1 MITIDKKEFLEGLN
15 IGGAMAGHSKTMPI
29 YEFAKFDIKG
39 TAMIVSSCDGEASI
53 TKRVEISS
61 STDGDFA
68 FCASPKDIVA
78 VIKSI
83 NDTEIK
89 FEVAN
94 NTMLITHKKGEMQ
107 LPTYDADNFPMLSE
121 SDMGNFATLEAKA
134 LFNVL
139 KEASLFVAT
148 DEIRLVMNGV
158 YLTFENNVMTVAA
171 TDGKKI
177 YCNQLHCCYTQTL
190 MEGIIKAKHLG
201 TILSLING
209 AEDVHVC
216 VGERNIYVKVFDSML
231 CARRIEGNYPNYKA
245 VIPTSYNITAK
256 ILVSDL
262 MDSARRVSMASP
274 TDSNLLKLTIHGA
287 TLEISSEDVMVNKR
301 AKEAYLCE
309 VVGGDLQIGVSSQ
322 MLANCLSVIESEYV
336 TMRFMDAT
344 RPIVYIDE
352 ANEHKIAISMP
363 MRVE

>member
-15 IGGAMAGHSKTMPI
+15 IGGAMAGHSKTMPM

-39 TAMIVSSCDGEASI
+39 ATMIVSSCDGEASI
-53 TKRVEISS
+53 TKRVEVISN
-61 STDGDFA
+61 TDDDLA
-68 FCASPKDIVA
+68 FCASPKDIAA

-107 LPTYDADNFPMLSE
+107 LPTRDADDFSMLSE
-121 SDMGNFATLEAKA
+121 GDMGSFATLKAKD
-134 LFNVL
+134 LFNAL
-139 KEASLFVAT
+139 KEASLFVAA
-148 DEIRLVMNGV
+148 DEVRVVMNGV
-158 YLTFENNVMTVAA
+158 YLRFEDNLMSIAS
-171 TDGKKI
+171 TDGRKL
-177 YCNQLHCCYTQTL
+177 YCNVLPCSYSQEP
-190 MEGIIKAKHLG
+190 MEGIVKH
-201 TILSLING
+201 TSAILSLING

-231 CARRIEGNYPNYKA
+231 CARRIEGNYPKYNT
-245 VIPTSYNITAK
+245 VIPTSHNMTAK

-262 MDSARRVSMASP
+262 MDSVRRVSMASP
-274 TDSNLLKLTIHGA
+274 DSNLLKLTIYGA
-287 TLEISSEDVMVNKR
+287 TLEVSTDDIMLNKR
-301 AKEAYLCE
+301 AKETHLCE

-322 MLANCLSVIESEYV
+322 VLANCLSVIESEYV

-352 ANEHKIAISMP
+352 ANEQKLALSMP

>member
-15 IGGAMAGHSKTMPI
+15 IGGAMAGRAKTIPM

-39 TAMIVSSCDGEASI
+39 ATMIVSSCDGEASI
-53 TKRVEISS
+53 TKRVEVISN
-61 STDGDFA
+61 TDDDLA

-107 LPTYDADNFPMLSE
+107 LPTRDADDFSMLSE
-121 SDMGNFATLEAKA
+121 GDMGSFATLKA
-134 LFNVL
+134 RDLFNAL
-139 KEASLFVAT
+139 KEASLFVAA
-148 DEIRLVMNGV
+148 DEVRVVMNGV
-158 YLTFENNVMTVAA
+158 YLRFEDNLMSIAS
-171 TDGKKI
+171 TDGRKL
-177 YCNQLHCCYTQTL
+177 YCNVLPCSYSQEP
-190 MEGIIKAKHLG
+190 MEGIVKH
-201 TILSLING
+201 TSAILSLING

-231 CARRIEGNYPNYKA
+231 CARRIEGNYPKYNT
-245 VIPTSYNITAK
+245 VIPTSHNMTAK

-262 MDSARRVSMASP
+262 MDSVRRVSMASP
-274 TDSNLLKLTIHGA
+274 DSNLLKLTIYGA
-287 TLEISSEDVMVNKR
+287 TLEVSTDDIMLNKR
-301 AKEAYLCE
+301 AKETHLCE

-322 MLANCLSVIESEYV
+322 VLANCLSVIESEYV

-352 ANEHKIAISMP
+352 ANENKIALSMP

>member
-1 MITIDKKEFLEGLN
+1 MITIDKREFLEGLN
-15 IGGAMAGHSKTMPI
+15 IGGAMAGRAKTIPM

-39 TAMIVSSCDGEASI
+39 ATMIVSSCDGEASI
-53 TKRVEISS
+53 TKRVEVISN
-61 STDGDFA
+61 TDDDLA

-107 LPTYDADNFPMLSE
+107 LPTRDADDFSMLSE
-121 SDMGNFATLEAKA
+121 GDMGSFATLKAKD
-134 LFNVL
+134 LFNAL
-139 KEASLFVAT
+139 KEASLFVAA
-148 DEIRLVMNGV
+148 DEVRLVMNGV
-158 YLTFENNVMTVAA
+158 YLRFEDNVMSIAS
-171 TDGKKI
+171 TDGRKI
-177 YCNQLHCCYTQTL
+177 YCNELPCSYTQEP
-190 MEGIIKAKHLG
+190 MEGIVKHTS

-231 CARRIEGNYPNYKA
+231 CARRIEGNYPKYKA
-245 VIPTSYNITAK
+245 VIPTTHNVTAK

-262 MDSARRVSMASP
+262 MDSVRRVSIASP
-274 TDSNLLKLTIHGA
+274 ESSLLKLTIYGT
-287 TLEISSEDVMVNKR
+287 TLEVSTENVMVNKR
-301 AKEAYLCE
+301 AKETHLCE
-309 VVGGDLQIGVSSQ
+309 VVGEGLQIGVSSQ
-322 MLANCLSVIESEYV
+322 MLTNCLSVIESEYV
-336 TMRFMDAT
+336 TLRFMDAT

>member
-1 MITIDKKEFLEGLN
+1 MITIDKREFLEGLN
-15 IGGAMAGHSKTMPI
+15 IGGAMAGHSKTMPM
-29 YEFAKFDIKG
+29 YEFAKIDIKG
-39 TAMIVSSCDGEASI
+39 TSMIVSSCDGDASI

-68 FCASPKDIVA
+68 FCASPKDIAA

-94 NTMLITHKKGEMQ
+94 NTMLIIHRKGEMQ
-107 LPTYDADNFPMLSE
+107 LPTQYADNFPMLSE
-121 SDMGNFATLEAKA
+121 GDMGSFATLKAKD
-134 LFNVL
+134 LFNAL
-139 KEASLFVAT
+139 KEASLFVSA
-148 DEIRLVMNGV
+148 DEVRLVMNGV
-158 YLTFENNVMTVAA
+158 YLRFEDNLMSIAS
-171 TDGKKI
+171 TDGRKL
-177 YCNQLHCCYTQTL
+177 YCNVLPCSYSQEP
-190 MEGIIKAKHLG
+190 MEGIVKH
-201 TILSLING
+201 TSAILSLING

-231 CARRIEGNYPNYKA
+231 CARRIEGNYPKYNT
-245 VIPTSYNITAK
+245 VIPTSHNMTAK

-262 MDSARRVSMASP
+262 MDSVRRVSIASP
-274 TDSNLLKLTIHGA
+274 ESSLLKLTIYGT
-287 TLEISSEDVMVNKR
+287 TLEVSTENVMVNKR
-301 AKEAYLCE
+301 AKETHLCE

-322 MLANCLSVIESEYV
+322 VLANCLSVIESEYV

-352 ANEHKIAISMP
+352 ANEQKLALSMP

>member
-15 IGGAMAGHSKTMPI
+15 IGGAMAGHSKTMPM
-29 YEFAKFDIKG
+29 YEFAKIDIKG
-39 TAMIVSSCDGEASI
+39 TTMIVSSCDGDASI
-53 TKRVEISS
+53 TKRVEMLSN
-61 STDGDFA
+61 TDGDFA
-68 FCASPKDIVA
+68 FCANPKDIVA

-89 FEVAN
+89 FEVVN

-107 LPTYDADNFPMLSE
+107 LPTRDADNFPMLSE
-121 SDMGNFATLEAKA
+121 GDIGNFATLKAKD
-134 LFNVL
+134 LFNAL
-139 KEASLFVAT
+139 KEASLFVAA
-148 DEIRLVMNGV
+148 DEVRLVMNGV
-158 YLTFENNVMTVAA
+158 YLRFEDNVMSIAS
-171 TDGKKI
+171 TDGRKI
-177 YCNQLHCCYTQTL
+177 YCNVLPCSYTQEP
-190 MEGIIKAKHLG
+190 MEGIVKH
-201 TILSLING
+201 TSAILSLING
-209 AEDVHVC
+209 ADDVHVC

-231 CARRIEGNYPNYKA
+231 CARRIEGNYPKYKT
-245 VIPTSYNITAK
+245 VIPTSHNMTAR

-274 TDSNLLKLTIHGA
+274 TDSNLLKLTMRGA

-301 AKEAYLCE
+301 AKETHLCE

-352 ANEHKIAISMP
+352 ANDNKIALSMP

>member
-15 IGGAMAGHSKTMPI
+15 IGGAMAGRAKTIPM

-39 TAMIVSSCDGEASI
+39 TTMIVSSCDGEASI
-53 TKRVEISS
+53 TKRVEVISN
-61 STDGDFA
+61 TDDDFA

-89 FEVAN
+89 FEVAH
-94 NTMLITHKKGEMQ
+94 NTMLILHKKGEMQ
-107 LPTYDADNFPMLSE
+107 LPTRDADDFSMLSE
-121 SDMGNFATLEAKA
+121 GDMGSFATLKAKD
-134 LFNVL
+134 LFNAL
-139 KEASLFVAT
+139 KEASLFVAA
-148 DEIRLVMNGV
+148 DEVRLVMCGV
-158 YLTFENNVMTVAA
+158 YLKFEDNVMSMASTSG
-171 TDGKKI
+171 TKL
-177 YCNQLHCCYTQTL
+177 YCNELPCVYANTP
-190 MEGIIKAKHLG
+190 MEGIVKHTS

-231 CARRIEGNYPNYKA
+231 CARRIEGNYPKYKA
-245 VIPTSYNITAK
+245 VIPTTHNVTAK

-262 MDSARRVSMASP
+262 MDSVRRVSIASP
-274 TDSNLLKLTIHGA
+274 ESSLLKLTIYGT
-287 TLEISSEDVMVNKR
+287 TLEVSTENVMVNKR
-301 AKEAYLCE
+301 AKETHLCE
-309 VVGGDLQIGVSSQ
+309 VVGGGLQIGVSSQ

-336 TMRFMDAT
+336 TMRFTDAT
-344 RPIVYIDE
+344 RPVVYIDE
-352 ANEHKIAISMP
+352 ANENKIALSMP

>member
-1 MITIDKKEFLEGLN
+1 MITIGKKEFLEGLN
-15 IGGAMAGHSKTMPI
+15 IGGAMAGHSKTMPM

-39 TAMIVSSCDGEASI
+39 ATMIVSSCDGEASI
-53 TKRVEISS
+53 TKRVEVISN
-61 STDGDFA
+61 TDDDLA
-68 FCASPKDIVA
+68 FCASPKDIAA

-107 LPTYDADNFPMLSE
+107 LPTRDADDFSMLSE
-121 SDMGNFATLEAKA
+121 GDMGSFATLKAKD
-134 LFNVL
+134 LFNAL
-139 KEASLFVAT
+139 KEASLFVAA
-148 DEIRLVMNGV
+148 DEVRVVMNGV
-158 YLTFENNVMTVAA
+158 YLRFEDNLMSIAS
-171 TDGKKI
+171 TDGRKL
-177 YCNQLHCCYTQTL
+177 YCNVLPCSYSQEP
-190 MEGIIKAKHLG
+190 MEGIVKH
-201 TILSLING
+201 TSAILSLING

-231 CARRIEGNYPNYKA
+231 CARRIEGNYPKYNT
-245 VIPTSYNITAK
+245 VIPTSHNMTAK

-262 MDSARRVSMASP
+262 MDSVRRVSMASP
-274 TDSNLLKLTIHGA
+274 DSNLLKLTIYGA
-287 TLEISSEDVMVNKR
+287 TLEVSTDDIMLNKR
-301 AKEAYLCE
+301 AKETHLCE

-322 MLANCLSVIESEYV
+322 VLANCLSVIESEYV

-352 ANEHKIAISMP
+352 ANENKIALSMP

>member
-1 MITIDKKEFLEGLN
+1 MITIDKKDFLEGLN
-15 IGGAMAGHSKTMPI
+15 IGGAMAGHSKTMPM
-29 YEFAKFDIKG
+29 YEFAKIDIKG
-39 TAMIVSSCDGEASI
+39 TTMIVSSCDGDASI

-61 STDGDFA
+61 STDGNFA
-68 FCASPKDIVA
+68 FCASPKDIAA

-94 NTMLITHKKGEMQ
+94 NIMLITHKKGEMQ
-107 LPTYDADNFPMLSE
+107 LPTHDADNFPMLSE
-121 SDMGNFATLEAKA
+121 SDMGDFATLKAKD
-134 LFNVL
+134 LFNAL
-139 KEASLFVAT
+139 KEASLFVSA
-148 DEIRLVMNGV
+148 DEVRLVMNGV
-158 YLTFENNVMTVAA
+158 YLRFEDNLMSIAS
-171 TDGKKI
+171 TDGRKL
-177 YCNQLHCCYTQTL
+177 YCNVLPCSYSQEP
-190 MEGIIKAKHLG
+190 MEGIVKH
-201 TILSLING
+201 TSAILSLING

-231 CARRIEGNYPNYKA
+231 CARRIEGNYPKYNT
-245 VIPTSYNITAK
+245 VIPTSHNMTAK

-262 MDSARRVSMASP
+262 MDSVRRVSMASP
-274 TDSNLLKLTIHGA
+274 DSNLLKLTIYGA
-287 TLEISSEDVMVNKR
+287 TLEVSTEDIMLNKR
-301 AKEAYLCE
+301 AKETHLCE

-322 MLANCLSVIESEYV
+322 VLANCLSVIESEYV
-336 TMRFMDAT
+336 TMRFVDAT